1 MTSPTHTI
9 TQMTTASKSPIAQL
23 ESGHRMARKFLL
35 ENPTWSIDSIVNHL
49 LTYYS
54 DYGVTK
60 DIVAAEIKDY
70 VMER

>member
-1 MTSPTHTI
+1 MTLV
-9 TQMTTASKSPIAQL
+9 TQSHIIHFPNTESKENQG
-23 ESGHRMARKFLL
+23 GHRMARKFLL

-60 DIVAAEIKDY
+60 AIVAAEIKDY

>member
-1 MTSPTHTI
+1 MTTTLTHPAPLTLTI
-9 TQMTTASKSPIAQL
+9 TQA

-60 DIVAAEIKDY
+60 AIVAAEIKDY